1 MRLVNHRGKWAVRTE
16 DGRRYSTGLPASPAY
31 RDAAERKARDVLRS
45 LEPDLETVDQIW
57 RAYMADHGDN
67 TIAAKRLREAWQA
80 LSPTFGHLAPRQI
93 DRALC
98 RKYASQRGVSDG
110 TLRKELSALR
120 AALRWHEP
128 NTPAVFEMP
137 PNPQPR
143 DRHLT
148 RDEVRRLI
156 DAAKADHL
164 KLFIRL
170 AIHTAARKTAILSLQ
185 WRAVDFARGEIR
197 LGHVQRGKGRATVPI
212 TDSIRP
218 HLEDA
223 FKKSESE
230 EGWVIEWAGGRVKD
244 IKKGF
249 SAACRIAGLD
259 DVTPH
264 VLRHTAAVWMAE
276 AGVSMDEIAQYLGHT
291 NPSVT
296 YRVYA
301 RYSPTY
307 LRRAASALD
316 L

>member
-1 MRLVNHRGKWAVRTE
+1 
-16 DGRRYSTGLPASPAY
+16 
-31 RDAAERKARDVLRS
+31 
-45 LEPDLETVDQIW
+45 
-57 RAYMADHGDN
+57 MADHGDR
-67 TIAAKRLREAWQA
+67 TIAAKRLREAWKA
-80 LSPTFGHLAPRQI
+80 LAPTFGHLPPRQI

-98 RKYASQRGVSDG
+98 RDYARLRGVSAG

-120 AALRWHEP
+120 AALRWHDP

-156 DAAKADHL
+156 DATRAHHL
-164 KLFIRL
+164 ELFIRL

-185 WRAVDFARGEIR
+185 WRAVDFTRGEIR

-218 HLEDA
+218 YLETA
-223 FKKSESE
+223 YEACESKE
-230 EGWVIEWAGGRVKD
+230 EWVIEWGGRRVKD

-249 SAACRIAGLD
+249 AAACQAAGLEG
-259 DVTPH
+259 VTPH

-301 RYSPTY
+301 RYSPAY
-307 LRRAASALD
+307 LRRAARALE